1 MCRQWGTE
9 KSLHVQAHDTN
20 VPLNAEPCINPCMY
34 RQQGFTEPILA
45 TEPCISPSRQ
55 QGITEPVLY
64 TGPLVSPERQR
75 GIPERIV
82 HTEPH
87 ISPVSPDRQW
97 GTTEDPSST
106 THAKF
111 RNACVLAPKE
121 HVISQAVRRGYK
133 TCTVL
138 VGSTLPRAWM
148 PTLHP
153 PKQRD
158 PLPETMYTQNVPR
171 RLSRQRVSVPG
182 DSVLDNMQASGNS
195 CPAELPDEPRSL
207 CERPRCCDRSRN
219 SVSVQ
224 SMSNNMQAG
233 GNTCPAGPLGD
244 ADSLPNVPRRCGRQ
258 RIPDSFFLSS
268 PNVPRRCGRQRSPD
282 SFFFASSNLPRC
294 CDRQRISPSSSSS
307 CDADCSDSVSF
318 NHTSNSSHS
327 SD

>member
-9 KSLHVQAHDTN
+9 KSLHVQVHDTN

-111 RNACVLAPKE
+111 RHACVLAPKE
-121 HVISQAVRRGYK
+121 HVISQAVRRG
-133 TCTVL
+133 VQNL
-138 VGSTLPRAWM
+138 HRARRQH
-148 PTLHP
+148 LAKSVDANSAP
-153 PKQRD
+153 PK
-158 PLPETMYTQNVPR
+158 
-171 RLSRQRVSVPG
+171 
-182 DSVLDNMQASGNS
+182 
-195 CPAELPDEPRSL
+195 AE
-207 CERPRCCDRSRN
+207 
-219 SVSVQ
+219 
-224 SMSNNMQAG
+224 
-233 GNTCPAGPLGD
+233 GP
-244 ADSLPNVPRRCGRQ
+244 S
-258 RIPDSFFLSS
+258 
-268 PNVPRRCGRQRSPD
+268 
-282 SFFFASSNLPRC
+282 
-294 CDRQRISPSSSSS
+294 
-307 CDADCSDSVSF
+307 
-318 NHTSNSSHS
+318 T
-327 SD
+327 